1 MITNRSRF
9 VSPNYQPKSHQ
20 KNPTTNEIEDGED
33 NPAFLEPNDD
43 ITETNLEQI
52 QKIELDIDNLHVAF
66 STATSTVDINDRKE
80 SLISTQPFA
89 IDEIEQASD
98 EEVAANVSNIDDPN
112 MLVLTFRSWF
122 LGLLFT
128 CLLSFVN
135 QFFWYRTSPLFVGT
149 LVAQLLTYPL
159 GKGMA
164 KMLPKRKFKIFR
176 WTFSLN
182 PGPFTIKEHCIIT
195 AMANATCSTA
205 YAIDV
210 LTALRIFYKRTLH
223 PLLGIIFVITS
234 QILGYGIA
242 GIMRKFLVWP
252 SAMIWPANLVN
263 CALFRTLHED
273 REGVDINEEG
283 GNTES
288 RWKMSRLR
296 FFFLAS
302 FCQFLWYWFP
312 GYIFPVVSLFSW
324 LCMLKPDN
332 ILVSQ
337 LTGINGLGIG
347 SIELDWNAW
356 VSFLGSP
363 IIVPFWAQINIM
375 IGFVA
380 VAWILAPAS
389 YYTNLWGSKAMP
401 ITSNRVFTSD
411 GYFYNV
417 SAVLDSRLRLN
428 ETAYKNY
435 GELRMPAVF
444 AISYAIS
451 FAAIAAVIV
460 HTILYHGKT
469 IIKQFRSSLKD
480 NTNDIHAKMMS
491 RYPEA
496 PEWWYTL
503 LFGIAFLL
511 AVIVCHVGQ
520 LMPWYYLFLAVA
532 LACTFVLPTGIVQA
546 VTNQSI
552 GINVITEFVAG
563 IVIPGDPLA
572 NVTFKTYGYITQYQA
587 LLLISDLKLGHYMK
601 IPPRAMFA
609 TQLIGT
615 MIAGIVNYTTAMYLM
630 NNIPNIC
637 TTKNTKWTC
646 PNANIFFSASIIWG
660 AIGPVKMFGKGS
672 MYSTLL
678 YGFIIGALLPLPFWF
693 LMKKYPN
700 AKWLKYIHFPIMLS
714 ATGMMPPAPPGN
726 YPSWLLVGFLFNFVL
741 LRYARSWWKRYA
753 YVFSAAMDCGVAFC
767 VLLIFFFL
775 QNNRIEFP
783 LWWGS
788 GGVTGDGCPL
798 SHANYSGIIPSD
810 RPVSFG

>member
-9 VSPNYQPKSHQ
+9 VSPNYQPKSHH

-33 NPAFLEPNDD
+33 NPGFLEPNDD

-176 WTFSLN
+176 WSFSLN

-302 FCQFLWYWFP
+302 FCQFL
-312 GYIFPVVSLFSW
+312 
-324 LCMLKPDN
+324 
-332 ILVSQ
+332 
-337 LTGINGLGIG
+337 
-347 SIELDWNAW
+347 
-356 VSFLGSP
+356 
-363 IIVPFWAQINIM
+363 
-375 IGFVA
+375 
-380 VAWILAPAS
+380 
-389 YYTNLWGSKAMP
+389 
-401 ITSNRVFTSD
+401 
-411 GYFYNV
+411 
-417 SAVLDSRLRLN
+417 
-428 ETAYKNY
+428 
-435 GELRMPAVF
+435 
-444 AISYAIS
+444 
-451 FAAIAAVIV
+451 
-460 HTILYHGKT
+460 
-469 IIKQFRSSLKD
+469 
-480 NTNDIHAKMMS
+480 
-491 RYPEA
+491 
-496 PEWWYTL
+496 
-503 LFGIAFLL
+503 
-511 AVIVCHVGQ
+511 
-520 LMPWYYLFLAVA
+520 
-532 LACTFVLPTGIVQA
+532 
-546 VTNQSI
+546 
-552 GINVITEFVAG
+552 
-563 IVIPGDPLA
+563 
-572 NVTFKTYGYITQYQA
+572 
-587 LLLISDLKLGHYMK
+587 
-601 IPPRAMFA
+601 
-609 TQLIGT
+609 
-615 MIAGIVNYTTAMYLM
+615 
-630 NNIPNIC
+630 
-637 TTKNTKWTC
+637 
-646 PNANIFFSASIIWG
+646 
-660 AIGPVKMFGKGS
+660 
-672 MYSTLL
+672 
-678 YGFIIGALLPLPFWF
+678 
-693 LMKKYPN
+693 
-700 AKWLKYIHFPIMLS
+700 
-714 ATGMMPPAPPGN
+714 
-726 YPSWLLVGFLFNFVL
+726 
-741 LRYARSWWKRYA
+741 
-753 YVFSAAMDCGVAFC
+753 
-767 VLLIFFFL
+767 
-775 QNNRIEFP
+775 
-783 LWWGS
+783 
-788 GGVTGDGCPL
+788 
-798 SHANYSGIIPSD
+798 
-810 RPVSFG
+810 